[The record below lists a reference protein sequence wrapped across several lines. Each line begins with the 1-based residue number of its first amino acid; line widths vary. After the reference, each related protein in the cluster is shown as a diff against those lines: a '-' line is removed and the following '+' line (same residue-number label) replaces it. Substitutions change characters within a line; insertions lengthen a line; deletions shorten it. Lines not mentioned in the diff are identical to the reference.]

1 MALRE
6 ILVAF
11 GFDVETKDLEKG
23 EKHADGLLHKFE
35 SLGTAIAAAFAVHEV
50 KSFFEETLHGA
61 TELAKSA
68 TMYGMA
74 AQSLQELEFA
84 AAASN
89 VSVETLH
96 MGIMRLQRSMFA
108 AGGAGGAEGTAK
120 AFSKLG
126 IAVKDAS
133 GKTRDTTDLLEDV
146 AEKFTQIQDPAERTG
161 IAMKLFGRGGA
172 QMIPFLLK
180 GKEGIEDLRKEMH
193 ALGGGFTDDFIEK
206 AHEAHEAEVKLDM
219 ATKSLRVSI
228 VTGLFPA
235 IMGVLDS
242 LRGAVTTFREVTK
255 EVDLGRIALS
265 GFLLFALG
273 NLPTLIGLVK
283 TFALESAVPIAGWIL
298 LAVAIEDI
306 IGLMTGADS
315 LTGTFLDRIFGEGS
329 AESFRK
335 SVVFMTTSWEGFTD
349 TIATTMQEVGGVVYA
364 VFQDLF
370 YWLLQKLAA
379 TGDAVGKLLGKA
391 AGIMGVKG
399 DIVDKL
405 NAGGAEQHIIDKH
418 GEANATWYQ
427 DMKEIKDSYVARRED
442 RGYARE
448 QSEAM
453 IENAKPGVATRQG
466 TTELVNKHYTLNDK
480 TVISVN
486 TLPATTGTQAREVG
500 AAVKKAKAQSG
511 DPRATLNALEPAVE

>member
-1 MALRE
+1 
-6 ILVAF
+6 
-11 GFDVETKDLEKG
+11 
-23 EKHADGLLHKFE
+23 
-35 SLGTAIAAAFAVHEV
+35 
-50 KSFFEETLHGA
+50 
-61 TELAKSA
+61 
-68 TMYGMA
+68 
-74 AQSLQELEFA
+74 
-84 AAASN
+84 
-89 VSVETLH
+89 
-96 MGIMRLQRSMFA
+96 
-108 AGGAGGAEGTAK
+108 
-120 AFSKLG
+120 
-126 IAVKDAS
+126 
-133 GKTRDTTDLLEDV
+133 
-146 AEKFTQIQDPAERTG
+146 
-161 IAMKLFGRGGA
+161 
-172 QMIPFLLK
+172 
-180 GKEGIEDLRKEMH
+180 
-193 ALGGGFTDDFIEK
+193 
-206 AHEAHEAEVKLDM
+206 M

-235 IMGVLDS
+235 IMGTLES
-242 LRGAVTTFREVTK
+242 LRSAATYFREVTK
-255 EVDLGRIALS
+255 EVDLGRIAMVSL
-265 GFLLFALG
+265 LLFGLAQLPKVIAL
-273 NLPTLIGLVK
+273 VR
-283 TFALESAVPIAGWIL
+283 TFAAESALPIAGWIL

-306 IGLMTGADS
+306 VGLMTGADS
-315 LTGTFLDRIFGEGS
+315 LTGTLLDKIFGEGA

-335 SVVFMTTSWEGFTD
+335 SIINMTTSWEGFTD
-349 TIATTMQEVGGVVYA
+349 TIATTMQEVGGTIYA

-427 DMKEIKDSYVARRED
+427 DMKEIKDSYVARRDD

-486 TLPATTGTQAREVG
+486 TLPTTTGTQAREVG